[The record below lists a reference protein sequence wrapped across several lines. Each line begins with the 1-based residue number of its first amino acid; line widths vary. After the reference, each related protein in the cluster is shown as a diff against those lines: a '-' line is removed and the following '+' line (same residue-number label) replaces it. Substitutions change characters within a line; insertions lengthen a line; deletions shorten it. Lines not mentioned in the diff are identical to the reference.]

1 MTNCILIPS
10 NGWTYNP
17 ITDRKA
23 QDRVNSSRATK
34 HVDYITSMLL
44 TLDIQTHF
52 QQCEIYVCVFQ
63 SSTLHLSSIVET
75 LQRNIV

>member
-1 MTNCILIPS
+1 MAGHIILSQI
-10 NGWTYNP
+10 
-17 ITDRKA
+17 A

-34 HVDYITSMLL
+34 HVDYNTPMLL

-63 SSTLHLSSIVET
+63 SSTLHLSSSVET